1 LALPTHIELVLL
13 KRKWKRKETI
23 IFRKLVHKKEYS
35 HPYISG
41 IGVIVARLSFQIGGG
56 GAKPSHRSS

>member
-1 LALPTHIELVLL
+1 M
-13 KRKWKRKETI
+13 WKRKETNNLSKAGSSDGVFSSI
-23 IFRKLVHKKEYS
+23 
-35 HPYISG
+35 ISG